1 MWKTNYSGFEEEDLL
16 MKILVFTEG
25 TILTHKRW
33 IGIPREEV
41 VKQVKKWSSLSKE
54 ELEKLQKTGCV
65 PSPEYFAASV
75 PIGNCVRKIET
86 WKNQGATIVYL
97 TSRRKPEEVNAI
109 KKILDKY
116 KFPEGELLFRKE
128 GEDYKDAA
136 EKVMPDIIIEDDCES
151 IGGEEEMTYPGIRPE
166 LKSRMKSIVVKEFSG
181 IDHLPDNA
189 AELVRCP
196 N

>member
-54 ELEKLQKTGCV
+54 ELEKLQKTGCA
-65 PSPEYFAASV
+65 PSPGYFAALV

-128 GEDYKDAA
+128 GEDYKDVA

-166 LKSRMKSIVVKEFSG
+166 LKPRMKSIVVKEFSG

-189 AELVRCP
+189 AELVRFP